1 MAGGCVYIKTLPD
14 VELDPHGAELSY
26 ESAGEFYVRRYPR
39 HLWRTFLE
47 REIVRL
53 NAYEAAEAR
62 KVISMRGRARQH

>member
-47 REIVRL
+47 REIRRL
-53 NAYEAAEAR
+53 NEWEAAN
-62 KVISMRGRARQH
+62 RGEVVAMGKRRAH